1 MALTYFSSLRV
12 FGARKHVSKPPARA
26 LGLRAG
32 DWVEVRPLEDIL
44 AGLDAQG
51 CLDAMPFMP
60 EMARFCGQRFQVFR
74 TAHKTCDTIHSF
86 TGRRLEDAVHLAGLR
101 CEGGF
106 HGGCQAGCLIFWK
119 EAWLRR
125 VDGAGDAENVGCAHA
140 RDETEA
146 ARDSVARLA
155 RQARLDDTPAGEP
168 RYRCQ
173 ATELLRATA
182 PLNLFDPRNYLRDV
196 IAGNFGVWALLR
208 GLAFSFYDKLH
219 RRYGGRHFRRRA
231 AKSERPVERLDLQPG
246 ELVQVRSKAEILATL
261 DDGVHNR
268 GLSFDAE
275 MAPYCGR
282 TMRVLRR
289 VDHILEEKSGRML
302 RLKKDCIILEDVV
315 CSGLRCGIRRLGCSK
330 SVYPFWREAWLR
342 RVESEPDQ
350 TAGQATANVGC
361 DGCSHGELHTR
372 HDSAVPT
379 RFGAAG

>member
-1 MALTYFSSLRV
+1 MGLTYFSSLRV
-12 FGARKHVSKPPARA
+12 FGARKQVSKRPARA

-32 DWVEVRPLEDIL
+32 DWVEVRPLEEIL
-44 AGLDAQG
+44 ATLDAQG

-60 EMARFCGQRFQVFR
+60 EMAGFCGQRFQVFR

-86 TGRRLEDAVHLAGLR
+86 TGRRLDDAVHLAGLR
-101 CEGGF
+101 CDGGF

-125 VDGAGDAENVGCAHA
+125 VDRAGGAEAAECAYA
-140 RDETEA
+140 PDETEA
-146 ARDSVARLA
+146 VRDSIGRLA
-155 RQARLDDTPAGEP
+155 RLTRLDDTSSGEP

-196 IAGNFGVWALLR
+196 IGGNFRVLALLR
-208 GLAFSFYDKLH
+208 GMAFSFYDKLH
-219 RRYGGRHFRRRA
+219 RRFGVRGFRRRTA
-231 AKSERPVERLDLQPG
+231 MSEQSVERLDLQPG
-246 ELVQVRSKAEILATL
+246 ELVQVRSKAEIMATL
-261 DDGVHNR
+261 EDGVHNR

-289 VDHILEEKSGRML
+289 VDRILEEKSGRML
-302 RLKKDCIILEDVV
+302 RLRKDCIILEDAV

-342 RVESEPDQ
+342 RVDSEPNE
-350 TAGQATANVGC
+350 TAAQAAANVGC
-361 DGCSHGELHTR
+361 GGCPRGEHP
-372 HDSAVPT
+372 HEA
-379 RFGAAG
+379 